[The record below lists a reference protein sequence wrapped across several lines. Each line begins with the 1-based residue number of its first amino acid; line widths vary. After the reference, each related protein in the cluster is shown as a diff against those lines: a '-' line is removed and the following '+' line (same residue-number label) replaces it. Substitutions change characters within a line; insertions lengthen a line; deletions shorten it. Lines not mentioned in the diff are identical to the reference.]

1 MPESC
6 IERRMARVRFDV
18 DGSALRRLHEDISR
32 GGQEIAVDAAAPVA
46 ALHRRKDGRGSR
58 SLVSGTR
65 FEDDIIIT
73 TPDEL
78 DHAAHR
84 AAAIEIGRTAA
95 HDFDAI
101 DGDA

>member
-18 DGSALRRLHEDISR
+18 DGSALRRLHEDVSR
-32 GGQEIAVDAAAPVA
+32 GGQEIAVNAAAPVA
-46 ALHRRKDGRGSR
+46 ALHRRKDGCGSR
-58 SLVSGTR
+58 PLVAGTR

-78 DHAAHR
+78 HDAAHR
-84 AAAIEIGRTAA
+84 TAAVEIGRPAT

-101 DGDA
+101 